1 MMRTNSYSAAMFM
14 SWVLS
19 QGIITCPFPN
29 VHPTNARE
37 FCNCY
42 SMLKDFPLLADE
54 LNRMS
59 MYSREWR
66 LVIQNW
72 EEWKKFML
80 NGRYAELSELMAVAL
95 IRLSAPAAHR
105 AADIYKRTT
114 GPKRR
119 NNRGGH
125 GQCQLSEDDK
135 TFIKQSLGRL
145 SLKRIAAV
153 LDRPYSTITRNAKL
167 LQGEHP

>member
-1 MMRTNSYSAAMFM
+1 MRTNSYSAAMFM

-95 IRLSAPAAHR
+95 IGQPALSVE
-105 AADIYKRTT
+105 I
-114 GPKRR
+114 
-119 NNRGGH
+119 
-125 GQCQLSEDDK
+125 
-135 TFIKQSLGRL
+135 
-145 SLKRIAAV
+145 IAAV
-153 LDRPYSTITRNAKL
+153 MASANFQKTIRYSSSNHLAGYRLSVLPQYWTGLI
-167 LQGEHP
+167 PP